1 MEFHQKTNE
10 TKQNIFIKSMKDE
23 SGNVTEN
30 QTEIASIVN
39 KVFASLGLYKGPV
52 KMCTFPDNLNIPEFN
67 FRPITRRELYEVI
80 DNLDKNKSSGPRNIP
95 AWAIK
100 EGKMAIGVHLQFTIN
115 ECIKTNVF
123 PSELKKA
130 YVTPIYKKGD
140 KQKGENYR
148 PISVTPMFAKIFER
162 LLLNQLSEYTEKHK
176 IINQKQF
183 GFQRE
188 KSCIDAVLLVV
199 EKIVETLDNNE
210 HCVSIFL
217 DLAKAFNS
225 ICHEILLRKL
235 ESYCFSNNSISLL
248 QSFLSDRKQ
257 SVKLNSVY
265 SSWETLNHGVPQG
278 TVLGPF
284 IFLLY
289 VNDFAQ
295 NITSSNNIV
304 QFADDTSVLCID
316 QNPNSLQPQIKQI
329 LAETE
334 DYLEK
339 NKMTLNRDKTELL
352 YFSKE
357 KQEFS
362 DLEFRGEKIKPL
374 SDCRYLGIQI
384 DKYLNFKKQ
393 LNKCLSKMACGIR
406 SIYLIRHQIPLYA
419 RIMLFKSLVLSH
431 LTYAGIFFQNLNE
444 KDISRLNKQINWGI
458 KVCYMRRKFDRARD
472 LLIKSKI
479 LPAELYITQ
488 ISLMKFWT
496 DINRTK
502 NNTIHGLF
510 NIQRNERTKKI
521 KTYKSKTKL
530 GDKSLIKKSIQKW
543 NKLSLDIKT
552 TKTSHS
558 FRKKLKEFLHKS
570 HNAIPLK
577 HKIGA
582 FKKYFYV

>member
-1 MEFHQKTNE
+1 
-10 TKQNIFIKSMKDE
+10 
-23 SGNVTEN
+23 
-30 QTEIASIVN
+30 
-39 KVFASLGLYKGPV
+39 
-52 KMCTFPDNLNIPEFN
+52 
-67 FRPITRRELYEVI
+67 
-80 DNLDKNKSSGPRNIP
+80 
-95 AWAIK
+95 
-100 EGKMAIGVHLQFTIN
+100 
-115 ECIKTNVF
+115 
-123 PSELKKA
+123 
-130 YVTPIYKKGD
+130 
-140 KQKGENYR
+140 
-148 PISVTPMFAKIFER
+148 MFAKIFEW

-339 NKMTLNRDKTELL
+339 
-352 YFSKE
+352 
-357 KQEFS
+357 KQN
-362 DLEFRGEKIKPL
+362 D
-374 SDCRYLGIQI
+374 
-384 DKYLNFKKQ
+384 
-393 LNKCLSKMACGIR
+393 
-406 SIYLIRHQIPLYA
+406 
-419 RIMLFKSLVLSH
+419 
-431 LTYAGIFFQNLNE
+431 T
-444 KDISRLNKQINWGI
+444 
-458 KVCYMRRKFDRARD
+458 
-472 LLIKSKI
+472 
-479 LPAELYITQ
+479 
-488 ISLMKFWT
+488 
-496 DINRTK
+496 
-502 NNTIHGLF
+502 
-510 NIQRNERTKKI
+510 
-521 KTYKSKTKL
+521 
-530 GDKSLIKKSIQKW
+530 
-543 NKLSLDIKT
+543 
-552 TKTSHS
+552 
-558 FRKKLKEFLHKS
+558 
-570 HNAIPLK
+570 
-577 HKIGA
+577 
-582 FKKYFYV
+582 